1 MYLVLGYF
9 FFCFI
14 FKMLLPLIKKSSFER
29 LDHLL
34 PTMFMSLIETQLEF
48 QVVRWIDNPKV
59 DSSIDHTIPSFLG
72 CQKYLYVLNEE
83 RHWLCNC
90 MFLFRAFL
98 CSQPTTK
105 IKRELSW
112 RRHEHTE
119 VNSVS
124 SLLTFLSYK
133 NLSTELLREKNYKT
147 FPLAGSVS
155 QGN

>member
-1 MYLVLGYF
+1 
-9 FFCFI
+9 
-14 FKMLLPLIKKSSFER
+14 MLLPLIKKSSFER
-29 LDHLL
+29 LDHLV
-34 PTMFMSLIETQLEF
+34 PTMYMSLIETQLEF

-83 RHWLCNC
+83 RYWLCNC

-112 RRHEHTE
+112 RRLNTQRSILFHLCGR
-119 VNSVS
+119 
-124 SLLTFLSYK
+124 SLVTKTSPPPLHRAVT
-133 NLSTELLREKNYKT
+133 REK
-147 FPLAGSVS
+147 L
-155 QGN
+155 

>member
-29 LDHLL
+29 FDHLL

-72 CQKYLYVLNEE
+72 CQNTFMCWTRKGIGFAIACSFFVHFCAHSRQQRSKGSFRGGDMNTQRSILF
-83 RHWLCNC
+83 HLCGRS
-90 MFLFRAFL
+90 LVTKTSPPPLHRAV
-98 CSQPTTK
+98 T
-105 IKRELSW
+105 
-112 RRHEHTE
+112 
-119 VNSVS
+119 
-124 SLLTFLSYK
+124 
-133 NLSTELLREKNYKT
+133 REK
-147 FPLAGSVS
+147 L
-155 QGN
+155 